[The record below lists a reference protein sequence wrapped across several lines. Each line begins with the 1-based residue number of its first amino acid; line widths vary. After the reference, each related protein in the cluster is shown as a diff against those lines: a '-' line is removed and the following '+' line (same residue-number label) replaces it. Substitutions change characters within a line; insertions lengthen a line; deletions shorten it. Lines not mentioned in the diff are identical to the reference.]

1 VGRGALVAVPSFEA
15 SFSGTLSGPGD
26 LAAALAAAGVPI
38 DRSTLQTVGA
48 AGQTAADED
57 KSEGKDE
64 SGAVGSLFLGPGA
77 LNGHGDTPLM
87 VAVAGGQLSAAAWL
101 VTRMAHESRVASAAA
116 SRLGTPTGATRAL
129 AKAAAEAAWLDAVNV
144 SGDSA
149 LSLAATHA
157 DAAMADLLLK
167 AGASPYPTHTAAP
180 VAKVSAR
187 GPPKSVAASVEGF
200 TEGLTPKGADL
211 VGSMLQELQSGS
223 KSTQRQGG
231 SSSNAAAVPAA
242 VPARDPLAAA
252 EWAVAASAGSPA
264 AVQAAAARCVALVL
278 ASRADVAAAADA
290 LAAEA
295 ADGVA
300 GSSQQAKG
308 SKAKRGKKKGAAA
321 RSAPSAEAVEG
332 PERNAAV
339 EGEEEEDEPEGSD
352 AVEEARP
359 PRAAKEAAVRASP
372 VAAEAFSAHGNDLG
386 GWLAPKQHG
395 KAKGAR
401 QPSPVATPPPQ
412 LHQTKALLAAAH
424 ASDAPRLPAAVG
436 EEAASAAAAAAG
448 AERAAFDR
456 LVAKACF
463 GGSASDDSG
472 DAAAL
477 VATLGLT
484 PAALWLEDPRAL
496 ALHLSPSQ
504 LACAGQL
511 LAARVAAV
519 QDARVLQARV
529 AALTEARNEAL
540 NQAEANQ
547 TAALAA
553 PALTLTPTSTK
564 ELPREMAG
572 SAPWLHA
579 LEEAEPVD

>member
-1 VGRGALVAVPSFEA
+1 
-15 SFSGTLSGPGD
+15 
-26 LAAALAAAGVPI
+26 
-38 DRSTLQTVGA
+38 
-48 AGQTAADED
+48 
-57 KSEGKDE
+57 
-64 SGAVGSLFLGPGA
+64 
-77 LNGHGDTPLM
+77 
-87 VAVAGGQLSAAAWL
+87 
-101 VTRMAHESRVASAAA
+101 
-116 SRLGTPTGATRAL
+116 
-129 AKAAAEAAWLDAVNV
+129 
-144 SGDSA
+144 
-149 LSLAATHA
+149 
-157 DAAMADLLLK
+157 
-167 AGASPYPTHTAAP
+167 
-180 VAKVSAR
+180 
-187 GPPKSVAASVEGF
+187 
-200 TEGLTPKGADL
+200 
-211 VGSMLQELQSGS
+211 
-223 KSTQRQGG
+223 
-231 SSSNAAAVPAA
+231 
-242 VPARDPLAAA
+242 
-252 EWAVAASAGSPA
+252 
-264 AVQAAAARCVALVL
+264 VALVL

-295 ADGVA
+295 ADVVA
-300 GSSQQAKG
+300 GSSQKAKG
-308 SKAKRGKKKGAAA
+308 SKAKKGKKKGAAA
-321 RSAPSAEAVEG
+321 RSAPSAEAVDG

-339 EGEEEEDEPEGSD
+339 EGEEEEEEEEEEKPEGTD

-372 VAAEAFSAHGNDLG
+372 AAAEAFSARGNDLG

-401 QPSPVATPPPQ
+401 QPSPAATPPPQ
-412 LHQTKALLAAAH
+412 LHQSKAFLASAQ
-424 ASDAPRLPAAVG
+424 ASDAPRLSAAVG

-463 GGSASDDSG
+463 GGSDDSG

>member
-1 VGRGALVAVPSFEA
+1 
-15 SFSGTLSGPGD
+15 
-26 LAAALAAAGVPI
+26 
-38 DRSTLQTVGA
+38 
-48 AGQTAADED
+48 
-57 KSEGKDE
+57 
-64 SGAVGSLFLGPGA
+64 
-77 LNGHGDTPLM
+77 
-87 VAVAGGQLSAAAWL
+87 
-101 VTRMAHESRVASAAA
+101 
-116 SRLGTPTGATRAL
+116 
-129 AKAAAEAAWLDAVNV
+129 
-144 SGDSA
+144 
-149 LSLAATHA
+149 
-157 DAAMADLLLK
+157 
-167 AGASPYPTHTAAP
+167 
-180 VAKVSAR
+180 
-187 GPPKSVAASVEGF
+187 
-200 TEGLTPKGADL
+200 
-211 VGSMLQELQSGS
+211 
-223 KSTQRQGG
+223 
-231 SSSNAAAVPAA
+231 
-242 VPARDPLAAA
+242 
-252 EWAVAASAGSPA
+252 
-264 AVQAAAARCVALVL
+264 
-278 ASRADVAAAADA
+278 
-290 LAAEA
+290 
-295 ADGVA
+295 
-300 GSSQQAKG
+300 
-308 SKAKRGKKKGAAA
+308 
-321 RSAPSAEAVEG
+321 
-332 PERNAAV
+332 V
-339 EGEEEEDEPEGSD
+339 EGEEEEEEEEEEEKPEGTD

-372 VAAEAFSAHGNDLG
+372 VAAEAFSARGNDLG

-401 QPSPVATPPPQ
+401 QPSPAATRPPQ
-412 LHQTKALLAAAH
+412 LHQAKAFLASAQ
-424 ASDAPRLPAAVG
+424 ASDAPRLSAAVG

-463 GGSASDDSG
+463 GGSDDSG